1 MCVWGGGGWRV
12 CPGGKN
18 VVKFIEGI
26 MFMLQKK
33 KNSRGDYVHLAK
45 NMGDY
50 VDLYKNEQGVSAGGG
65 GGVLSIQYNTKFI
78 YIVGKTNSITLAMNS
93 YLPTYTH
100 TNFQRSNEMFNW
112 LVAVRWYLFHI
123 SMYLTWLVSE
133 KRSKISSFL
142 QLVKFVKFSLKK
154 F

>member
-65 GGVLSIQYNTKFI
+65 GGGIINTIQYKI
-78 YIVGKTNSITLAMNS
+78 YLYSRKNKQYNIS
-93 YLPTYTH
+93 Y
-100 TNFQRSNEMFNW
+100 E
-112 LVAVRWYLFHI
+112 
-123 SMYLTWLVSE
+123 
-133 KRSKISSFL
+133 
-142 QLVKFVKFSLKK
+142 
-154 F
+154 